1 MDTSN
6 LRQAIATLTT
16 LTTFTTLLV
25 TISSPTLA
33 ASTLAASTL
42 ATPTLESLQVDKPQF
57 LDRNLGETK
66 VPIQKLRSKLHY
78 QQHLAQFLPR
88 PPDTGTPTGRPVPGT
103 TRPEAACPATAKPL
117 MAIVANNGKDFTLSA
132 HPTFWFY
139 IPYRAEQLKT
149 IEFMLLN
156 RNERETIYQ
165 TSIKLM
171 DKPGLI
177 KVALP
182 NDSQF
187 ALAENQTYRWRL
199 NLDCQP
205 DRTLEPDLAIDGWVR
220 RLPMNSQLENNHI
233 WMDAIARAAEQH
245 FANPTDVTS
254 HRSWRQILHILNLSE
269 LAEEP
274 LTNTELISVA
284 E

>member
-1 MDTSN
+1 MNTSN
-6 LRQAIATLTT
+6 LPKTAIAKLSILLLTT
-16 LTTFTTLLV
+16 SLLTIAL
-25 TISSPTLA
+25 PTLGRTEIVDYA
-33 ASTLAASTL
+33 PLQ
-42 ATPTLESLQVDKPQF
+42 PQRLEQP
-57 LDRNLGETK
+57 
-66 VPIQKLRSKLHY
+66 
-78 QQHLAQFLPR
+78 LAQFLPR

-117 MAIVANNGKDFTLSA
+117 MAIVANNGEDFTLSA

-165 TSIKLM
+165 TSIKLT

-177 KVALP
+177 KVTLP
-182 NDSQF
+182 NDSQS

-220 RLPMNSQLENNHI
+220 RLPMNSQLEAQLETQLEAQLEAQLRTTTEVTRIYQDNHI
-233 WMDAIARAAEQH
+233 WMDAIAHAADQH
-245 FANPTDVTS
+245 FANPTDVANY
-254 HRSWRQILHILNLSE
+254 HSWRQILQTLNLSE
-269 LAEEP
+269 IAEEP